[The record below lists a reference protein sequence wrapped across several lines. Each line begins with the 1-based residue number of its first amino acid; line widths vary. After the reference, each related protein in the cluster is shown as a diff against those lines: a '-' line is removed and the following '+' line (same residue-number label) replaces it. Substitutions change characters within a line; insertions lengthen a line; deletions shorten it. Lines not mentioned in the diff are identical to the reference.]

1 MNEAMMRRFDVTVNP
16 QSYPGIEW
24 TMEVDAVGEE
34 EACELARWYF
44 ATIHRRHVTVT
55 TVTDHKPRK
64 PKPVTITVKMREMI

>member
-1 MNEAMMRRFDVTVNP
+1 
-16 QSYPGIEW
+16 
-24 TMEVDAVGEE
+24 MEVDAVGEE

-64 PKPVTITVKMREMI
+64 PKPITITVKMRKMI